1 MHPASK
7 YQNLSVH
14 LPYILGFRLSHRK
27 NYKLLLIT
35 ARFLLISSIRVFPA
49 GLHALW
55 LILLLFAF
63 SSSAAAQATGSNEP
77 EGLVRSVKFDGNDA
91 ISNGVLQTVVRTRTN
106 REIFSI
112 PGATLWL
119 GLNRISSRLG
129 EAPRMINTAT
139 IAQDVERLRI
149 FYNNNGYLEASV
161 TSEVRELRGNRW
173 QVIFRIDEGEP
184 SVMRTVSFSGI
195 PEFDDP
201 RVMERFFSR
210 SQLIRENEPVNDS
223 TYVSNRIYSV
233 DLISEE
239 RNRILTMLHNNGY
252 ASASRDSIVVQV
264 RRDSENPLNLD
275 LAFRVQP
282 GRVFYFGDVRINL
295 SAPQSVAGDFVSDT
309 LSGPPVTFEPWR
321 MIINIE
327 PDARTRARLL
337 EQRVLFT
344 PGERFNNQLY
354 LSTVNQFQTLGM
366 LSLRQFSLSEAGGL
380 PDFRSEHL
388 PIFFDL
394 ETLPRHQIRADFFG
408 MQRIGL
414 GLGAGLQYSN
424 NNIFGSAERFELGL
438 NTSYEFIEG
447 NQENPRSIETFV
459 NYSFP
464 RFAFPFAAFNN
475 DTRFLNPRT
484 RFQLSYGQIR
494 QINFTVDDNV
504 RFSMRFQANHD
515 RTTTSLLDLLELEW
529 FDANITPAF
538 REVLEETTT
547 DPLFLQLILEDY
559 RPQIN
564 SLTRYTFRNA
574 ATHPIRRD
582 RGFFLETS
590 LELGGNLPRLI
601 EETLFERPDS
611 LRGTFPSLSGS
622 GRDLSYSQFIKGSLD
637 YRRYYAIGNN
647 SVFAWRGFV
656 GLAYPYGLSRT
667 IPLNRRFFAGGSN
680 DIRGW
685 NPLTLGP
692 GTNDRN
698 LNPINGGDI
707 KLAGYLEFR
716 NTFSRNFL
724 NTNWI
729 FAAFTDFGN
738 VWTGPRN
745 ELDEGKFSFNTFWSE
760 IAVGSG
766 IGLRLD
772 WEFVV
777 FRIDF
782 AYRVTDLG
790 NEPGTSILDRRNIH
804 FGIGHSF

>member
-1 MHPASK
+1 M
-7 YQNLSVH
+7 
-14 LPYILGFRLSHRK
+14 
-27 NYKLLLIT
+27 IT

-63 SSSAAAQATGSNEP
+63 SSSAAAQPTGSNEP

-161 TSEVRELRGNRW
+161 ASEVRELRRNRW

-223 TYVSNRIYSV
+223 TFVSNRIYSV

-264 RRDSENPLNLD
+264 RRDRENPLNLD

-282 GRVFYFGDVRINL
+282 GRIFYFGDVRINL

-337 EQRVLFT
+337 EQRVIFT

-464 RFAFPFAAFNN
+464 RFAFPFVGFNN

-707 KLAGYLEFR
+707 KLAGYLEYR

-766 IGLRLD
+766 VGLRLD

>member
-1 MHPASK
+1 MTS
-7 YQNLSVH
+7 
-14 LPYILGFRLSHRK
+14 
-27 NYKLLLIT
+27 
-35 ARFLLISSIRVFPA
+35 ARFLLSVSDWVNWVNRVNPS
-49 GLHALW
+49 GLFRLV
-55 LILLLFAF
+55 LLFLLLFAP
-63 SSSAAAQATGSNEP
+63 SVHANAAKITQVQPDNRSEP
-77 EGLVRSVKFDGNDA
+77 EGLVRSVQFNGNDA

-129 EAPRMINTAT
+129 EAPRMINSAT

-149 FYNNNGYLEASV
+149 FYNNNGYLEA
-161 TSEVRELRGNRW
+161 TIESEIRELRRNRW

-195 PEFDDP
+195 PEFEDE
-201 RVMERFFSR
+201 RTLERFLSR
-210 SQLIRENEPVNDS
+210 SQLIRFSEPVNDS
-223 TYVSNRIYSV
+223 TFVSNRIYSV

-239 RNRILTMLHNNGY
+239 RNRILSMLHNNGY
-252 ASASRDSIVVQV
+252 ASANRDSIVVQV
-264 RRDSENPLNLD
+264 RREREDPLNLD
-275 LAFRVQP
+275 LAFRVKP
-282 GRVFYFGDVRINL
+282 GSVFYFGDVRINL
-295 SAPQSVAGDFVSDT
+295 SAPQSTAGNFVSDT
-309 LSGPPVTFEPWR
+309 LSGPPVTFEPWQ

-327 PDARTRARLL
+327 PDTRTRSRLMQ
-337 EQRVLFT
+337 QRVLFT

-354 LSTVNQFQTLGM
+354 MSTVNQFQTLGM
-366 LSLRQFSLSEAGGL
+366 LSLRQFSLSEGGGL
-380 PDFRSEHL
+380 PDYSSEFL
-388 PIFFDL
+388 PVYFDL
-394 ETLPRHQIRADFFG
+394 ETLPRHQLRADFFG

-464 RFAFPFAAFNN
+464 RFAFPFAGFNN

-515 RTTTSLLDLLELEW
+515 QTTTSFFDLLELEW

-590 LELGGNLPRLI
+590 VEIGGNLPRLL
-601 EETLFERPDS
+601 EETFFERPDS
-611 LRGTFPSLSGS
+611 LRGTFPSFSGS
-622 GRDLSYSQFIKGSLD
+622 GRDLSYSQFVKGSLD
-637 YRRYYAIGNN
+637 YRQYYPIGNN

-707 KLAGYLEFR
+707 KLAGYLEYR

-724 NTNWI
+724 STNWI

-745 ELDEGKFSFNTFWSE
+745 EIDEGKFSLNTFWRE

-777 FRIDF
+777 FRVDF

-790 NEPGTSILDRRNIH
+790 NEPGTSLLDRRNIH